1 MTVSPQTPTG
11 RLRTALAAIVTARE
25 ENAISGGSH
34 DLIEAALETAEIEL
48 GVVLEETEAR

>member
-1 MTVSPQTPTG
+1 MNVTQTPAG